1 MLDIH
6 KTLMAASI
14 VVLEF
19 SGRIRLGL
27 DCEQIES
34 EVDELVKAKQPYA
47 IFDLTDVRC
56 MDLTGVGTLV
66 RSFNKLKDAGGQLRL
81 AGKRGAVDVIK
92 LTQTNAIVPTYDS
105 VDEALAAFSSS

>member
-6 KTLMAASI
+6 KKLMPAGI

-34 EVDELVKAKQPYA
+34 EVDELVKSEQPNA
-47 IFDLTDVRC
+47 IFDLTNVRY
-56 MDLTGVGTLV
+56 MDSTGVGTLV
-66 RSFNKLKDAGGQLRL
+66 RSFNKLKNAGGQLRL
-81 AGKRGAVDVIK
+81 AGTGGAIDVLK
-92 LTQTNAIVPTYDS
+92 LTQINAIVPTYDS